1 MRYTTRLIGK
11 DRVTARSRVGVMKA
25 SLSFTESRF
34 DSGLVVVWVCLL
46 MMNCLL
52 SSPAAAAPAATSDS
66 KPAAADTAWQTVLD
80 ASEPLDPPTEWAK
93 KEPTQKEVARFH
105 LRAAKSAAK
114 GAAKARQFYTR
125 FPDHPKAFRARVK
138 ECELLAV
145 AAHLGDTRQKEQFE
159 SAQKALWNDPKLTD
173 DDRFN
178 IRSAGVQRIAYYLQF
193 KGYFI
198 NLDDFEKSVRELRRE
213 FPKRDEPYELLLVLA
228 KNRFWDDQM
237 DKGRAGA
244 EELAASNAPPS
255 IVEDARSMLKRFA
268 RLGQPLAFKF
278 TALDGREVDLE
289 GMRGKVVLIDCW
301 ATWCPPCLR
310 EMPRVKAA
318 YDRFHSKGFEV
329 VGISS
334 DDDREALEK
343 FVKENRIPWPQ
354 YFDGKGELNAFALK
368 FDVGGIPTIWLLD
381 RKGVLRDL
389 NAVNNLAGKIEML
402 LNE

>member
-1 MRYTTRLIGK
+1 MKSSVSVAG
-11 DRVTARSRVGVMKA
+11 SRCCFGQALVPI
-25 SLSFTESRF
+25 SF
-34 DSGLVVVWVCLL
+34 LL
-46 MMNCLL
+46 MQCFLPWPVA
-52 SSPAAAAPAATSDS
+52 SAPAAESDS
-66 KPAAADTAWQTVLD
+66 KPAVADTVWQGVLD
-80 ASEPLDPPTEWAK
+80 AGEPLDPPSEWAK
-93 KEPTQKEVARFH
+93 QEPTQKEVARFH

-114 GAAKARQFYTR
+114 AAAKARQFSAR
-125 FPDHPKAFRARVK
+125 FPRHPKAFRARVK

-145 AAHLGDTRQKEQFE
+145 AAHLGDAGHKEQLE
-159 SAQKALWNDPKLTD
+159 SAQKALWNEAKLAD

-193 KGYFI
+193 KGYVI
-198 NLDDFEKSVRELRRE
+198 NLDDFEKSVRELRGE

-237 DKGRAGA
+237 DKARAGA
-244 EELAASNAPPS
+244 AELAASSAPPS
-255 IVEDARSMLKRFA
+255 IAEDARSMLKRFE
-268 RLGQPLAFKF
+268 RLGRPLGFKF
-278 TALDGREVDLE
+278 TALDGRNVDLE

-310 EMPRVKAA
+310 EMPHVKAA

-329 VGISS
+329 VAISS

-354 YFDGKGELNAFALK
+354 YFDGKGELNQFARQ
-368 FDVGGIPTIWLLD
+368 FDVGGIPTMWLVD

-389 NAVNNLAGKIEML
+389 NAVKNLTGKIEKL

>member
-1 MRYTTRLIGK
+1 
-11 DRVTARSRVGVMKA
+11 MKA
-25 SLSFTESRF
+25 SSSLTGSRF
-34 DSGLVVVWVCLL
+34 GSGLAVVSVSLL
-46 MMNCLL
+46 VLNCVLP
-52 SSPAAAAPAATSDS
+52 SPAAATPAATSDS

-80 ASEPLDPPTEWAK
+80 ASEPLDPPNEWAK
-93 KEPTQKEVARFH
+93 QEPTQKEVARFH

-114 GAAKARQFYTR
+114 AAAKTRQFYTR

-145 AAHLGDTRQKEQFE
+145 AAHLGDPRQKEQLE
-159 SAQKALWNDPKLTD
+159 SAEKALWNEPKLTD

-178 IRSAGVQRIAYYLQF
+178 IRSAGIQRIAYYLQF
-193 KGYFI
+193 KGYII
-198 NLDDFEKSVRELRRE
+198 NLDGFEKSVRELRRE
-213 FPKRDEPYELLLVLA
+213 FPKRDEPFELLLVLA

-237 DKGRAGA
+237 DKARAVA
-244 EELAASNAPPS
+244 EELAASSAPPS
-255 IVEDARSMLKRFA
+255 IVEEARSMLKRFE
-268 RLGQPLAFKF
+268 RVGQPLAFRF

-289 GMRGKVVLIDCW
+289 AMRGKVVLIDCW

-310 EMPRVKAA
+310 EMPHVKAA

-343 FVKENRIPWPQ
+343 FVKDNRIPWPQ
-354 YFDGKGELNAFALK
+354 YFDGKGELNQFALK
-368 FDVGGIPTIWLLD
+368 FDVGGIPTLWLVD
-381 RKGVLRDL
+381 RKGALRDL
-389 NAVNNLAGKIEML
+389 NAVKNLTGKIEKL

>member
-138 ECELLAV
+138 ECELLA
-145 AAHLGDTRQKEQFE
+145 
-159 SAQKALWNDPKLTD
+159 
-173 DDRFN
+173 
-178 IRSAGVQRIAYYLQF
+178 
-193 KGYFI
+193 
-198 NLDDFEKSVRELRRE
+198 
-213 FPKRDEPYELLLVLA
+213 
-228 KNRFWDDQM
+228 
-237 DKGRAGA
+237 
-244 EELAASNAPPS
+244 
-255 IVEDARSMLKRFA
+255 
-268 RLGQPLAFKF
+268 
-278 TALDGREVDLE
+278 
-289 GMRGKVVLIDCW
+289 
-301 ATWCPPCLR
+301 
-310 EMPRVKAA
+310 
-318 YDRFHSKGFEV
+318 
-329 VGISS
+329 
-334 DDDREALEK
+334 
-343 FVKENRIPWPQ
+343 
-354 YFDGKGELNAFALK
+354 
-368 FDVGGIPTIWLLD
+368 D
-381 RKGVLRDL
+381 RKSTRL
-389 NAVNNLAGKIEML
+389 NSSHVAISYAVFCLKKKKK
-402 LNE
+402 NEKK

>member
-1 MRYTTRLIGK
+1 MQDFLPG
-11 DRVTARSRVGVMKA
+11 TAA
-25 SLSFTESRF
+25 SAT
-34 DSGLVVVWVCLL
+34 
-46 MMNCLL
+46 
-52 SSPAAAAPAATSDS
+52 AATSES
-66 KPAAADTAWQTVLD
+66 KPAAADTAWQAVLD
-80 ASEPLDPPTEWAK
+80 ASEPLDPPNEWAK
-93 KEPTQKEVARFH
+93 QEPTQKEVARFH
-105 LRAAKSAAK
+105 LKAARSAAK
-114 GAAKARQFYTR
+114 ATAKARQFFTR
-125 FPDHPKAFRARVK
+125 FHDHPKAFRARVK

-145 AAHLGDTRQKEQFE
+145 AAHLGDTRQREQLE

-178 IRSAGVQRIAYYLQF
+178 IRSAGVQRIGYYLQF